1 MLRLVLL
8 VHLPLNPGPTH
19 IGPKIKK
26 EYSKTSYHSHLNISA
41 NWAKNFWHCWKYADI
56 FYFKFLTFWPSVRL
70 GLAVETRRVPTEGQT
85 RSFSFFLSWRPCNV
99 FLLAFLVI
107 GKGFPVSRLNDAE
120 CLYYNTRTLPPP
132 PRRRHN
138 FRLLSQLGKVLRHV
152 N

>member
-1 MLRLVLL
+1 ML
-8 VHLPLNPGPTH
+8 
-19 IGPKIKK
+19 IF
-26 EYSKTSYHSHLNISA
+26 SY
-41 NWAKNFWHCWKYADI
+41 FQ
-56 FYFKFLTFWPSVRL
+56 FLTFWPSVRL

-85 RSFSFFLSWRPCNV
+85 RSFSFFLGDPAF

-120 CLYYNTRTLPPP
+120 CLYYNTRTLPP
-132 PRRRHN
+132 RRRHN